1 MAKVDG
7 GRLFAKALKKEGVEQ
22 IFVLSGG
29 HIMSLFY
36 GCRAEG
42 IKVIDFRHECA
53 AAYAADAYARVTGK
67 PGVLVTTAGPGIT
80 DTITAM
86 AEAKLQGVPMI
97 HIGGA
102 SPVKENDTGPLQD
115 MNTLEI
121 LSTCTKWARKIY
133 DIERIP
139 EYVSMAFRHAM
150 DATPGPVYL
159 ECAMDIMV
167 LSFTE
172 EEEVYYPEKYR
183 TEALPFGDPNLIE
196 KAADLLASAKSPAMV
211 LGDTSRFSAQYGEA
225 IAELVDY
232 LKIPVMSQ
240 TMPRGLFADEEKNP
254 LFKLGAGA
262 MPAADVVLMLCV
274 NNDYRVGKARPP
286 LFNKDAKLIQ
296 VHPDVTKIGYNA
308 PAEVGI
314 VGGAGP
320 VAKQILEAVKA
331 KTSKKEDLT
340 WVNKAQEM
348 GKKAA
353 APWVEGFTAESSPM
367 TPGRCAYEVAKFLAT
382 EGKDWTVVCDG
393 GDAAQWIKS
402 AVSARRTGQ
411 IINYG
416 PLGTIGTGAGFTLGA
431 WAANGKPVLYYT
443 GDGSFGFYSMEFD
456 TFVKQGV
463 PVVCVISNDS
473 SWGMIKLS
481 ETFIHPEEVAK
492 GHVANE
498 LAHMRR
504 YDKMT
509 EMWGG
514 YGQLVTKPEDIVPA
528 IKRGFESGKPAIIN
542 VEVDKESMSPITKGF
557 GAPFLKKNKK

>member
-7 GRLFAKALKKEGVEQ
+7 GRLFAKALKREGVEQ
-22 IFVLSGG
+22 IFCLSGG

-67 PGVLVTTAGPGIT
+67 PGVVVTTAGPGIT

-86 AEAKLQGVPMI
+86 AEARLQGVPVI

-102 SPVKENDTGPLQD
+102 SPVVENDTGPLQD

-133 DIERIP
+133 NVDRIP
-139 EYVSMAFRHAM
+139 EYVAMAFRHAM

-159 ECAMDIMV
+159 ECAMDLMV
-167 LSFTE
+167 LGYAE
-172 EEEVYYPEKYR
+172 EEKVYFPEKYR
-183 TEALPFGDPNLIE
+183 TEALPFGDPALID
-196 KAADLLASAKSPAMV
+196 KAADMLVAAERPAMV
-211 LGDTSRFSAQYGEA
+211 IGDTARFSAQYGES
-225 IAELVDY
+225 IAELVNY
-232 LKIPVMSQ
+232 LKIPVMTQ
-240 TMPRGLFADEEKNP
+240 TLPRGLFADEETNP
-254 LFKLGAGA
+254 LFKLGNGA
-262 MPAADVVLMLCV
+262 LPVADVIFTLSV
-274 NNDYRVGKARPP
+274 NNDYRVGKANPP
-286 LFNKDAKLIQ
+286 MFNKDAKVIQ
-296 VHPDVTKIGYNA
+296 VHPDVTKIGYNRA
-308 PAEVGI
+308 AEIGI

-320 VAKQILEAVKA
+320 VAKQILDAVKS
-331 KTSKKEDLT
+331 KTAAKEDLT
-340 WVNKAQEM
+340 WINQAQERA
-348 GKKAA
+348 KAGA
-353 APWVEGFTAESSPM
+353 KPWVEGFTAEGTPM
-367 TPGRCAYEVAKFLAT
+367 HPGRCAYEVTKFLNT

-393 GDAAQWIKS
+393 GDAAQWIK
-402 AVSARRTGQ
+402 AAATARRTGQ
-411 IINYG
+411 IVNFG
-416 PLGTIGTGAGFTLGA
+416 PLGTIGTGAGFTTGA

-443 GDGSFGFYSMEFD
+443 GDGSMGFYSMEFD
-456 TFVKQGV
+456 TFVKQGI

-504 YDKMT
+504 YDKLP

-514 YGQLVTKPEDIVPA
+514 YGELVTKPEDIVPA

-542 VEVDKESMSPITKGF
+542 VEVDKENMSPVTKGF
-557 GAPFLKKNKK
+557 GAPFLKK